1 MQVGTPLDP
10 PEDARLLESYRAH
23 AGLRPAGGAVED
35 LVRVA
40 SAFSRL
46 PYENLTKIIKEA
58 GLGRRA
64 ATRRGPGEVIADH
77 ARLGTGGTCFS
88 LTATLLHL
96 VRALGFEARPVLADR
111 RYGPDT
117 HCALVVWIGRAP
129 HLLDPG
135 YLIVEPIP
143 LEGREERRVCT
154 AFNTLVLTPRDGGA
168 RVDLSTEASG
178 RLNRRL
184 TFKTAP
190 VDAGEFLRAWD
201 ASFDWDGMRYPVLS
215 RVDAG
220 RQLYLQGNRFQVRR
234 HRGVERDEI
243 APGDMIDRIARA
255 FGIAPEVAARALRV
269 LRERGEAR
277 GPA

>member
-1 MQVGTPLDP
+1 MRVGTPLDP
-10 PEDARLLESYRAH
+10 PEDARLLDSYRAH
-23 AGLRPAGGAVED
+23 AGLRAAGGAVED

-58 GLGRRA
+58 ELGRSA
-64 ATRRGPGEVIADH
+64 GTRRGPEEVIGDH
-77 ARLGTGGTCFS
+77 LRLGTGGTCFS
-88 LTATLLHL
+88 LTAALLHL
-96 VRALGFEARPVLADR
+96 VRALGYRAQPILADR

-117 HCALVVWIGRAP
+117 HCALVVWIDRVA

-135 YLIVEPIP
+135 YLIVAPIP
-143 LEGREERRVCT
+143 LEGAREQRVRT
-154 AFNTLVLTPRDGGA
+154 AFNTLVLTPRDNGA
-168 RVDLSTEASG
+168 RVELATERAG

-184 TFKTAP
+184 TFKTSP

-215 RVDAG
+215 RVAG
-220 RQLYLQGNRFQVRR
+220 DRQLYLQGRRFQVRG
-234 HRGVERDEI
+234 HRGVERERLQPDALVAHI
-243 APGDMIDRIARA
+243 AEA
-255 FGIAPEVAARALRV
+255 FGVRPDVAARALRV
-269 LRERGEAR
+269 LQEKGEGR